1 MTKIKKDSP
10 LAKVLGDLGYD
21 NTEAGESVSNMDD
34 ESDFE
39 EHDQDTVTDVDN
51 LDREEDKDQG
61 DDKPLD
67 QNNDT
72 EHDDPLKDNTDV
84 PEDVLKDSNTQ
95 TDTNEN
101 QDIDYD
107 QDSAKDNTND
117 VDQNPDEAKAVSAFF
132 DAFAEANGWDVSDD
146 DKPKTVEEIT
156 DYIKDVVDQNSTPQY
171 ADDRIAQLDQYVK
184 NGGSFEDFYSS
195 QSKVLQYKDLDMEDE
210 SNQKAVVR
218 DYLKL
223 SGYDDK
229 SINNKIERYEDADLL
244 SEEANDAV
252 DRLQSIQQQQLEQEQ
267 QRQQQEQQEQA
278 KRSQQFVD
286 ELTSNIQNLDNI
298 RGISIPKEDR
308 RALFDYITRT
318 DENGQTQYQKDF
330 NDNAVNNLIES
341 AYFTMKGD
349 TLLGEAKRSGQTSAA
364 SKLKELLR
372 HQTKNHS
379 TYNADNR
386 TRSVIDIASRI
397 W

>member
-34 ESDFE
+34 ESDFKE
-39 EHDQDTVTDVDN
+39 PDQDTVTDVDN
-51 LDREEDKDQG
+51 LDIEEDKDQG
-61 DDKPLD
+61 NDKPLD
-67 QNNDT
+67 QNDDT

-95 TDTNEN
+95 TDTNGN
-101 QDIDYD
+101 QDIDDD

-171 ADDRIAQLDQYVK
+171 GDDRIAQLDQYVK

-195 QSKVLQYKDLDMEDE
+195 QSKVLKYKDLDMEDE

-244 SEEANDAV
+244 SDEANDAV

-286 ELTSNIQNLDNI
+286 ELTSNIQNLDDI

>member
-34 ESDFE
+34 ESDFK

-101 QDIDYD
+101 QDIDDD

-156 DYIKDVVDQNSTPQY
+156 DYIKDVVEAAPY
-171 ADDRIAQLDQYVK
+171 PGAK
-184 NGGSFEDFYSS
+184 PSFLIE
-195 QSKVLQYKDLDMEDE
+195 E
-210 SNQKAVVR
+210 
-218 DYLKL
+218 KL
-223 SGYDDK
+223 
-229 SINNKIERYEDADLL
+229 
-244 SEEANDAV
+244 
-252 DRLQSIQQQQLEQEQ
+252 
-267 QRQQQEQQEQA
+267 
-278 KRSQQFVD
+278 
-286 ELTSNIQNLDNI
+286 
-298 RGISIPKEDR
+298 EDR
-308 RALFDYITRT
+308 DWLKKLITLT
-318 DENGQTQYQKDF
+318 ANELPEPKP
-330 NDNAVNNLIES
+330 
-341 AYFTMKGD
+341 K
-349 TLLGEAKRSGQTSAA
+349 KK
-364 SKLKELLR
+364 KLK
-372 HQTKNHS
+372 KN
-379 TYNADNR
+379 
-386 TRSVIDIASRI
+386 
-397 W
+397 

>member
-34 ESDFE
+34 ESDFKE
-39 EHDQDTVTDVDN
+39 PDQDTVTDVDN

-101 QDIDYD
+101 QDIDDD

-195 QSKVLQYKDLDMEDE
+195 KSKVLQYKDLDMEDE

-244 SEEANDAV
+244 SDEANDAV

-286 ELTSNIQNLDNI
+286 ELTSNIQNLDDI

>member
-34 ESDFE
+34 ESDFKE
-39 EHDQDTVTDVDN
+39 PDQDTVTDVDN
-51 LDREEDKDQG
+51 LDIEEDKDQG
-61 DDKPLD
+61 NDKPLD

-95 TDTNEN
+95 TDTNGN
-101 QDIDYD
+101 QDIDDD

-171 ADDRIAQLDQYVK
+171 ADDRIYQLDQYVK

-195 QSKVLQYKDLDMEDE
+195 QSKVLKYKDLDMEDE

-244 SEEANDAV
+244 SDEANDAV

-286 ELTSNIQNLDNI
+286 ELTSNIQNLDDI

>member
-34 ESDFE
+34 ESDFKE
-39 EHDQDTVTDVDN
+39 PDQDTVTDVDN
-51 LDREEDKDQG
+51 LDREEDRDQG

-101 QDIDYD
+101 QDIDDD

-171 ADDRIAQLDQYVK
+171 ADDRIAKLDQYVK
-184 NGGSFEDFYSS
+184 NGGSFEDFYSN
-195 QSKVLQYKDLDMEDE
+195 QSKELQYKDLDMEDE

-223 SGYDDK
+223 SGYDDE
-229 SINNKIERYEDADLL
+229 SIKNKIERYEDADLL
-244 SEEANDAV
+244 TDEANDAV
-252 DRLQSIQQQQLEQEQ
+252 ARLQSIQQQQLEQAQ
-267 QRQQQEQQEQA
+267 QQQEQYQQEQMQ
-278 KRSQQFVD
+278 KSQQFIND
-286 ELTSNIQNLDNI
+286 LTSNIQNLNDI
-298 RGISIPKEDR
+298 RGIAIPKEDR

-330 NDNAVNNLIES
+330 DDNAVNNLIES

-349 TLLGEAKRSGQTSAA
+349 ALLGEAKRNGQTSAA
-364 SKLKELLR
+364 SKLKTLLR

-386 TRSVIDIASRI
+386 TRSVIDIASKI